1 MTPPSHPVVVEHPPS
16 GPSGKGWVR
25 TLGAKVLR
33 LLGRLAWRYRSEL
46 APLGAG
52 AALFVGS
59 ATLHLTGPQWW
70 WTALPAG
77 AVLVSTTA
85 TWTIHPRRN
94 RPVRRRDHE
103 RRWIALIGT
112 AATVWLAAAWRS
124 GAGVLPL
131 WAFGLGVIAASCPWW
146 WHRRRR
152 SKLSRRVENWECHAK
167 AAKLPHTEVQS
178 AEYGEG
184 GYALRLAL
192 HGHTVEEVRRNLGR
206 LAMTLRARPGS
217 VRVEAEPRDAGRCV
231 VHVDEAEPDVPS
243 WHHMGQPVE
252 RVRADR
258 VYVEPLDELEPPAI
272 VDGVPWR
279 PELVLS
285 GNEPAEE
292 TAAAATEAAEDP
304 LTVALR
310 AAPSG
315 GLSREELLV
324 ATGFAPSTLTRRL
337 GRLREEGT
345 AQQVAHGRWRSV
357 EPAEEATS

>member
-1 MTPPSHPVVVEHPPS
+1 MTPPSPVVVEHPPS

-25 TLGAKVLR
+25 TLAAKVLR

-46 APLGAG
+46 APVGAG
-52 AALFVGS
+52 ASLLVG
-59 ATLHLTGPQWW
+59 ATAFHLAGPQWW

-77 AVLVSTTA
+77 AVLVSAAA

-94 RPVRRRDHE
+94 RLVGRRDHE

-112 AATVWLAAAWRS
+112 AATVWLAAAWHS

-131 WAFGLGVIAASCPWW
+131 RAFGIGVIAASCPWW

-152 SKLSRRVENWECHAK
+152 SKLSRRVENWERHAK
-167 AAKLPHTEVQS
+167 AAKLPYSEVQS

-217 VRVEAEPRDAGRCV
+217 VRVEVEPRDAGRCV
-231 VHVDEAEPDVPS
+231 VHVDEAEPEEPT

-258 VYVEPLDELEPPAI
+258 VHVEPRDELERPAI
-272 VDGVPWR
+272 EDGAPWR
-279 PELVLS
+279 PQLVSAEREPVGRS
-285 GNEPAEE
+285 GNELAE
-292 TAAAATEAAEDP
+292 EDP
-304 LTVALR
+304 LMTALQ

-315 GLSREELLV
+315 GLSREELLA
-324 ATGFAPSTLTRRL
+324 ATGLAPSTLTRRL
-337 GRLREEGT
+337 GRLRDEGT
-345 AQQVAHGRWRSV
+345 AQQVAHGRWRAA
-357 EPAEEATS
+357 EPPQEATS

>member
-52 AALFVGS
+52 VALIVGS

-112 AATVWLAAAWRS
+112 AVTVWLAAAWRS

-152 SKLSRRVENWECHAK
+152 SKLSRRVVNWESHAK
-167 AAKLPHTEVQS
+167 AAKLPHSEVQS

-217 VRVEAEPRDAGRCV
+217 VRVEVEPRDAGRCV
-231 VHVDEAEPDVPS
+231 VHVDEAEPEVPS

-252 RVRADR
+252 RLRADR
-258 VYVEPLDELEPPAI
+258 VYVEPLDELEWPAI
-272 VDGVPWR
+272 EDGSPWR
-279 PELVLS
+279 PPQLVSAEREPVVLS
-285 GNEPAEE
+285 RRDE
-292 TAAAATEAAEDP
+292 AAAQDL
-304 LTVALR
+304 LTQALR
-310 AAPSG
+310 EAGPVGVPFGDLLAST
-315 GLSREELLV
+315 GLAS
-324 ATGFAPSTLTRRL
+324 STLHRRL
-337 GRLREEGT
+337 NKLRTDGLAEKAG
-345 AQQVAHGRWRSV
+345 HGRWRAV
-357 EPAEEATS
+357 ESRDEAQA